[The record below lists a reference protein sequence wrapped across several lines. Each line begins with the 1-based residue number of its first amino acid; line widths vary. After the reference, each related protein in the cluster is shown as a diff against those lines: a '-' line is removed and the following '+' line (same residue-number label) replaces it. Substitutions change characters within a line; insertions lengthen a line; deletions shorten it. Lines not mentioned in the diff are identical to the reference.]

1 MKKALLKLGV
11 VLLFLSLSLLGLGQK
26 SFASENK
33 FCLENDGYITPIIP
47 NEPSN
52 CSEIIDIKEFKKLI
66 SLDFKDRKKE
76 LQEFRKLA
84 KGKPEK
90 ENALSEEDVKKAT
103 KELITKNTLEQK
115 RLKRLADAKQK
126 RIENKKKLLEKR
138 LQAKK
143 IQEEKGLKDFK
154 I

>member
-1 MKKALLKLGV
+1 MYFMKKALLKLGV
-11 VLLFLSLSLLGLGQK
+11 ASLFLSLSLIGLSQK

-66 SLDFKDRKKE
+66 SLDLKDRKKE

-90 ENALSEEDVKKAT
+90 ENALSNEDVKKAT

-126 RIENKKKLLEKR
+126 RIENQKKILEKKTTS
-138 LQAKK
+138 KK
-143 IQEEKGLKDFK
+143 DKRRKK
-154 I
+154 V